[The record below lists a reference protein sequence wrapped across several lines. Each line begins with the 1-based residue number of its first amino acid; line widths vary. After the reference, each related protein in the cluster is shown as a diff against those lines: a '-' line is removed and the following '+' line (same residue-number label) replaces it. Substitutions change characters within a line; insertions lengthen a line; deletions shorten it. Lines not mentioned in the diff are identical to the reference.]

1 MEKKKVAILGAGITG
16 LAAGLY
22 LSRKDFDV
30 HIFERKDRIGGLV
43 GGKIINNNVYE
54 YGPHFFHTNNPQVLK
69 EIKDIVGNELKN
81 FNRTILIKFMDN
93 YFTFP
98 LSIFEVLKKLPR
110 KIVARAI
117 CSFISS
123 NFLKVF
129 KKKRPEN
136 SETILLDFYGKV
148 LYELF
153 FKSYIKSVW
162 GIGPEKFSPDFAKQR
177 IPKASAAVF
186 LNKILSPIRVK
197 FSKKTSK
204 NFVENVDGDHYTTK
218 RGYRGIVEKIAK
230 TIVDN
235 GGKIHLNSEIAEIM
249 VNDNSVRGLG
259 IKTNNSSNNNNKA
272 LQFDGFINTLPISEL
287 IKMMVPKVPDD
298 IINSVD
304 FLEYRALVFV
314 GILINKPKVLP
325 VSFMYFRQHS
335 FNRVYDSSYF
345 GHDTVNP
352 DTTILVAEISCSVGD
367 KWWNDEEYCKKMV
380 IDDLLRENIIEKDD
394 ILEAHA
400 YRYRFGYPIYKLGY
414 EEHLKKIIDFIDNIK
429 NLETAGRQG
438 LFQYINGHI
447 AIQMGFK
454 AAENLIKAIDNLE

>member
-1 MEKKKVAILGAGITG
+1 MKKKKVAILGGGITG

-43 GGKIINNNVYE
+43 GGKIINSNIYE

-69 EIKDIVGNELKN
+69 EIRDIVGNELVD

-98 LSIFEVLKKLPR
+98 LSIFEVLKKLPK
-110 KIVARAI
+110 KIVTKAI
-117 CSFISS
+117 LSFIS
-123 NFLKVF
+123 NNF
-129 KKKRPEN
+129 KKISKKRSEEN
-136 SETILLDFYGKV
+136 SETILLGFYGQV

-162 GIGPEKFSPDFAKQR
+162 GIGPEKFSPEFARQR

-186 LNKILSPIRVK
+186 LNKILSPIRAK
-197 FSKKTSK
+197 FSKKSSK
-204 NFVENVDGDHYTTK
+204 NFVENVDGHHYTTK
-218 RGYRGIVEKIAK
+218 KGYRGIVEKIAATFK
-230 TIVDN
+230 NN
-235 GGKIHLNSEIAEIM
+235 GGKIHLKSEVSEITINNNCAK
-249 VNDNSVRGLG
+249 R
-259 IKTNNSSNNNNKA
+259 IKVKSNNSTNYE
-272 LQFDGFINTLPISEL
+272 FDGFINTTPISEF
-287 IKMMVPKVPDD
+287 IKMMAPAVPNDVM
-298 IINSVD
+298 NSAN

-314 GILINKPKVLP
+314 GVLINKPKVLP

-345 GHDTVNP
+345 GHDTVIP

-380 IDDLLRENIIEKDD
+380 IKDLLKEDIIKEEE

-400 YRYRFGYPIYKLGY
+400 YKYKFGYPIYKLGY
-414 EEHLKKIIDFIDNIK
+414 EEHLSNIINFIGNIK
-429 NLETAGRQG
+429 NIETAGRQG

-447 AIQMGFK
+447 AMQMGFET
-454 AAENLIKAIDNLE
+454 AGNLIKAIDNLK